1 MSDTLPDDAWVNAF
15 LAAPPRPLLTA
26 LQKRLHTSTAHL
38 GALADIY
45 KQRAAVEAAYADGL
59 QKLARTAEQGA
70 LTGKTGND
78 WPKSSGEGR
87 LWDSVISELAETSAS
102 HSTLAAVLRTD
113 FEQPIREIPTKVVAW
128 RRIGDQDANLD
139 KTLKDYEKV
148 SAKLEKASSKAKS
161 NKVDGLQSDLNNIT
175 QALSS
180 LSPMVYTTYQR
191 LDEERLRALKE
202 IIVRWATVKGDMASR
217 DGQRAEAII
226 SHLLQWETSD
236 EVMNVGRKL
245 GGAGGARV
253 PERSASV
260 ATSTATTPQSNRRLS
275 TVTSTTAAH
284 GDFSPR
290 LPSSRPN
297 GSSGNASQGTPTSSF
312 TGGIKSMLG
321 RSKTMGGGRNR
332 GGSDATSTRSAT
344 RGENFEVIGEEEP
357 PRMRKS
363 STAPP
368 VDEEGFSVAPSD
380 RHRNP
385 WEDPNELI
393 PTPAGQTLLQP
404 QAPVVPTKDA
414 TPASAVPAPAFSQT
428 FNASPNASDE
438 NLGTPT
444 SSQSHQQQPR
454 KNLSLAPVP
463 IQESEEERQA
473 ALEKMQKTLQLPPSQ
488 PSRRSTIARGRRD
501 VRNTMFAGSTDEA
514 SNAVFGAGAGAGLVD
529 GVSKSAEPEEKLV
542 DSPTFARSPIHAGA
556 FAATNRDIPS
566 PSPVVRRTS
575 LSSVTSNN
583 PFDSPSVGIGGTMT
597 PPVTAVS
604 SSSDQPGLR
613 ANMNESVNVIFRNK
627 QIQRIQITGEIH
639 LSLRLAAENSA
650 SSLGGGGPIHIRLAA
665 FERLEKIAP
674 NPAYLAQV
682 PDKPG
687 EYFLNS
693 EVLAAA
699 TAKGAGAGA
708 PTATASGGPLLF
720 KYVVHVQ
727 PGKELATVPLILD
740 PAFQCKSGET
750 RMILHYAA
758 NPSSPIQ
765 VLPQG
770 GKNAAGTVVAAFA
783 PGGPNVINVQAKP
796 AGGVWSPTTRRMT
809 WKMDSL
815 PSGSTDGSGKIIAK
829 FTSEPGQEALVPQG
843 VQMSW
848 AVEGSLLS
856 GLGLEVVDTTGGEL
870 EGNRHWAFEE
880 IRKSTTT
887 GKYFAE
893 PVVSN

>member
-1 MSDTLPDDAWVNAF
+1 M
-15 LAAPPRPLLTA
+15 
-26 LQKRLHTSTAHL
+26 
-38 GALADIY
+38 
-45 KQRAAVEAAYADGL
+45 DG
-59 QKLARTAEQGA
+59 
-70 LTGKTGND
+70 
-78 WPKSSGEGR
+78 
-87 LWDSVISELAETSAS
+87 
-102 HSTLAAVLRTD
+102 
-113 FEQPIREIPTKVVAW
+113 
-128 RRIGDQDANLD
+128 
-139 KTLKDYEKV
+139 
-148 SAKLEKASSKAKS
+148 
-161 NKVDGLQSDLNNIT
+161 
-175 QALSS
+175 
-180 LSPMVYTTYQR
+180 
-191 LDEERLRALKE
+191 
-202 IIVRWATVKGDMASR
+202 
-217 DGQRAEAII
+217 
-226 SHLLQWETSD
+226 
-236 EVMNVGRKL
+236 
-245 GGAGGARV
+245 
-253 PERSASV
+253 
-260 ATSTATTPQSNRRLS
+260 
-275 TVTSTTAAH
+275 
-284 GDFSPR
+284 
-290 LPSSRPN
+290 
-297 GSSGNASQGTPTSSF
+297 
-312 TGGIKSMLG
+312 
-321 RSKTMGGGRNR
+321 
-332 GGSDATSTRSAT
+332 
-344 RGENFEVIGEEEP
+344 
-357 PRMRKS
+357 
-363 STAPP
+363 
-368 VDEEGFSVAPSD
+368 EGFSVAPSD

-699 TAKGAGAGA
+699 TAKGAGTGA

>member
-1 MSDTLPDDAWVNAF
+1 M
-15 LAAPPRPLLTA
+15 
-26 LQKRLHTSTAHL
+26 
-38 GALADIY
+38 
-45 KQRAAVEAAYADGL
+45 
-59 QKLARTAEQGA
+59 
-70 LTGKTGND
+70 
-78 WPKSSGEGR
+78 
-87 LWDSVISELAETSAS
+87 
-102 HSTLAAVLRTD
+102 
-113 FEQPIREIPTKVVAW
+113 
-128 RRIGDQDANLD
+128 
-139 KTLKDYEKV
+139 
-148 SAKLEKASSKAKS
+148 
-161 NKVDGLQSDLNNIT
+161 
-175 QALSS
+175 
-180 LSPMVYTTYQR
+180 
-191 LDEERLRALKE
+191 
-202 IIVRWATVKGDMASR
+202 
-217 DGQRAEAII
+217 
-226 SHLLQWETSD
+226 
-236 EVMNVGRKL
+236 
-245 GGAGGARV
+245 
-253 PERSASV
+253 
-260 ATSTATTPQSNRRLS
+260 
-275 TVTSTTAAH
+275 
-284 GDFSPR
+284 
-290 LPSSRPN
+290 
-297 GSSGNASQGTPTSSF
+297 
-312 TGGIKSMLG
+312 
-321 RSKTMGGGRNR
+321 
-332 GGSDATSTRSAT
+332 
-344 RGENFEVIGEEEP
+344 
-357 PRMRKS
+357 
-363 STAPP
+363 
-368 VDEEGFSVAPSD
+368 DEEGFSVAPSD

-404 QAPVVPTKDA
+404 QPQAPVVPTKDT
-414 TPASAVPAPAFSQT
+414 TPAPVVPAAAFSQT

-438 NLGTPT
+438 NLATPT

-514 SNAVFGAGAGAGLVD
+514 SNAVFGAGAGALAGGLVD

-542 DSPTFARSPIHAGA
+542 ESPTFARSPIQAGA
-556 FAATNRDIPS
+556 FASPTNRDIPS

-604 SSSDQPGLR
+604 SASDQPGLR
-613 ANMNESVNVIFRNK
+613 ANMNESVNIIFRNK

-639 LSLRLAAENSA
+639 LSLRLTDSNSA
-650 SSLGGGGPIHIRLAA
+650 SSLGGGGGPIHIRLVA

-750 RMILHYAA
+750 RMILHYTA

-770 GKNAAGTVVAAFA
+770 GKHAAGTVVAAFA

>member
-1 MSDTLPDDAWVNAF
+1 M
-15 LAAPPRPLLTA
+15 
-26 LQKRLHTSTAHL
+26 
-38 GALADIY
+38 
-45 KQRAAVEAAYADGL
+45 
-59 QKLARTAEQGA
+59 
-70 LTGKTGND
+70 
-78 WPKSSGEGR
+78 
-87 LWDSVISELAETSAS
+87 
-102 HSTLAAVLRTD
+102 
-113 FEQPIREIPTKVVAW
+113 
-128 RRIGDQDANLD
+128 
-139 KTLKDYEKV
+139 
-148 SAKLEKASSKAKS
+148 
-161 NKVDGLQSDLNNIT
+161 
-175 QALSS
+175 
-180 LSPMVYTTYQR
+180 
-191 LDEERLRALKE
+191 
-202 IIVRWATVKGDMASR
+202 
-217 DGQRAEAII
+217 
-226 SHLLQWETSD
+226 
-236 EVMNVGRKL
+236 
-245 GGAGGARV
+245 
-253 PERSASV
+253 
-260 ATSTATTPQSNRRLS
+260 
-275 TVTSTTAAH
+275 
-284 GDFSPR
+284 
-290 LPSSRPN
+290 
-297 GSSGNASQGTPTSSF
+297 
-312 TGGIKSMLG
+312 
-321 RSKTMGGGRNR
+321 
-332 GGSDATSTRSAT
+332 
-344 RGENFEVIGEEEP
+344 
-357 PRMRKS
+357 
-363 STAPP
+363 
-368 VDEEGFSVAPSD
+368 DEEGFSVAPSD

-404 QAPVVPTKDA
+404 QAPVVPTKDTA
-414 TPASAVPAPAFSQT
+414 PASAAAAPAFSQT
-428 FNASPNASDE
+428 FNASPDASDE
-438 NLGTPT
+438 NLATPT
-444 SSQSHQQQPR
+444 SSQSHQQQTR
-454 KNLSLAPVP
+454 KNLSLAPMP

-514 SNAVFGAGAGAGLVD
+514 SNAVFGAGALAGGLAD
-529 GVSKSAEPEEKLV
+529 GVSKSTEPEEKLV

-556 FAATNRDIPS
+556 FTTTTNRDIPS
-566 PSPVVRRTS
+566 PSAVVRRTS

-583 PFDSPSVGIGGTMT
+583 PFDSPSVGIGGMMT
-597 PPVTAVS
+597 PPVTALS
-604 SSSDQPGLR
+604 SSSNQPGLR

-627 QIQRIQITGEIH
+627 QVQRIQITGEIH
-639 LSLRLAAENSA
+639 LSLRLADSKSA
-650 SSLGGGGPIHIRLAA
+650 SPLGGGGGPIHIRLAA

-699 TAKGAGAGA
+699 TAKGAGA
-708 PTATASGGPLLF
+708 PTASGGPLLF

-727 PGKELATVPLILD
+727 PGKELDTVPLILD

-750 RMILHYAA
+750 RMILHYTA

-770 GKNAAGTVVAAFA
+770 KNDVAPGGAGTVVAAFA

-815 PSGSTDGSGKIIAK
+815 LSGSGSRDGSGSGKIIAK

-856 GLGLEVVDTTGGEL
+856 GLGLEVVDTTGGES
-870 EGNRHWAFEE
+870 EGNRHWEFEE

>member
-1 MSDTLPDDAWVNAF
+1 M
-15 LAAPPRPLLTA
+15 
-26 LQKRLHTSTAHL
+26 
-38 GALADIY
+38 
-45 KQRAAVEAAYADGL
+45 
-59 QKLARTAEQGA
+59 
-70 LTGKTGND
+70 
-78 WPKSSGEGR
+78 
-87 LWDSVISELAETSAS
+87 
-102 HSTLAAVLRTD
+102 
-113 FEQPIREIPTKVVAW
+113 
-128 RRIGDQDANLD
+128 
-139 KTLKDYEKV
+139 
-148 SAKLEKASSKAKS
+148 
-161 NKVDGLQSDLNNIT
+161 
-175 QALSS
+175 
-180 LSPMVYTTYQR
+180 
-191 LDEERLRALKE
+191 
-202 IIVRWATVKGDMASR
+202 
-217 DGQRAEAII
+217 
-226 SHLLQWETSD
+226 
-236 EVMNVGRKL
+236 
-245 GGAGGARV
+245 
-253 PERSASV
+253 
-260 ATSTATTPQSNRRLS
+260 
-275 TVTSTTAAH
+275 
-284 GDFSPR
+284 
-290 LPSSRPN
+290 
-297 GSSGNASQGTPTSSF
+297 
-312 TGGIKSMLG
+312 
-321 RSKTMGGGRNR
+321 
-332 GGSDATSTRSAT
+332 
-344 RGENFEVIGEEEP
+344 
-357 PRMRKS
+357 
-363 STAPP
+363 
-368 VDEEGFSVAPSD
+368 DEEGFSVAPSD

-404 QAPVVPTKDA
+404 QAPVVPTKDTA
-414 TPASAVPAPAFSQT
+414 PASAAAAPAFSQT
-428 FNASPNASDE
+428 FNASPDASDE
-438 NLGTPT
+438 NLATPT

-454 KNLSLAPVP
+454 KNLSLAPMP

-514 SNAVFGAGAGAGLVD
+514 SNAVFGAGALAGGLAD

-556 FAATNRDIPS
+556 FTTTTNRDIPS

-583 PFDSPSVGIGGTMT
+583 PFDSPSVGIGGMMT
-597 PPVTAVS
+597 PPVTTLS
-604 SSSDQPGLR
+604 SSSNQPGLR

-627 QIQRIQITGEIH
+627 QVQRIQITGEIH
-639 LSLRLAAENSA
+639 LSLRLADNNSA
-650 SSLGGGGPIHIRLAA
+650 SPLGGGGGPIHIRLAA

-699 TAKGAGAGA
+699 TAKGAGA
-708 PTATASGGPLLF
+708 PTASGGPLLF

-727 PGKELATVPLILD
+727 PGKELDTVPLILD

-750 RMILHYAA
+750 RMILHYTA

-770 GKNAAGTVVAAFA
+770 KNDVAPGGAGTVVAAFA

-815 PSGSTDGSGKIIAK
+815 LSGSGSRDGSGSGKIIAK

-856 GLGLEVVDTTGGEL
+856 GLGLEVVDTTGGES
-870 EGNRHWAFEE
+870 EGNRHWEFEE